1 MQILQQLCE
10 SFHFYLLAGLFC
22 SQIRC
27 WNWLESRNFYSIFK
41 FKYPSN
47 FICVSSFSAQ
57 ENAKLM
63 VQFTPKQW
71 KKKERRNTSTSKK
84 PSRAKPEKYIRLKKN
99 FSISYSYFFF
109 HCIIIFITF
118 RGEERKSFSFFT
130 SVFFFFFILWTKQQ
144 KKKRREGR
152 KTLLI

>member
-1 MQILQQLCE
+1 MRII
-10 SFHFYLLAGLFC
+10 SFLPSGWSLLL
-22 SQIRC
+22 RC
-27 WNWLESRNFYSIFK
+27 WNWLESRNFYSI

-99 FSISYSYFFF
+99 FSISYSYFFSTALLF
-109 HCIIIFITF
+109 LLHL
-118 RGEERKSFSFFT
+118 EEKSEKVSP
-130 SVFFFFFILWTKQQ
+130 SSHRCFFFFILWTKQQ